1 MIVDSSALVAILT
14 AEPGHDRLL
23 AALATDP
30 RPPGA
35 GAPTL
40 LETGIVL
47 TARFGDAGQV
57 AVERFC
63 REAGVVAIP
72 FDDEHWPVALAAFR
86 RFGKGRHPAAL
97 NFGDCLTYA
106 IASLAAEPLLFVGD
120 DFGRTD
126 LAVVPI

>member
-1 MIVDSSALVAILT
+1 MIVDSSALVAILM
-14 AEPGHDRLL
+14 AEPGYDRLL
-23 AALATDP
+23 AALASDE
-30 RPPGA
+30 RPPGV

-47 TARFGDAGQV
+47 TARFGDAGQI

-86 RFGKGRHPAAL
+86 RFGKGRHAAAL
-97 NFGDCLTYA
+97 NLGDCLTYA
-106 IASLAAEPLLFVGD
+106 VAMLAGEPLLFVGD
-120 DFGRTD
+120 DFPRTD
-126 LAVVPI
+126 VPAVAY

>member
-1 MIVDSSALVAILT
+1 MIVDSSAIVAILT
-14 AEPGHDRLL
+14 AEPGYERLL
-23 AALATDP
+23 AALASDP
-30 RPPGA
+30 RPPGV

-47 TARFGDAGQV
+47 TGRHGDAGQI

-86 RFGKGRHPAAL
+86 RFGKGRHPAGL

-106 IASLAAEPLLFVGD
+106 VAMLAGEPLLFVGD

-126 LAVVPI
+126 VAAVDH

>member
-1 MIVDSSALVAILT
+1 MIVASSAIVAILT

-23 AALATDP
+23 TALASDA
-30 RPPGA
+30 RPPGV

-47 TARFGDAGQV
+47 TARFGDAGQI

-86 RFGKGRHPAAL
+86 RFGRGRHPAAL

-106 IASLAAEPLLFVGD
+106 VAMLAAEPLLFVGD
-120 DFGRTD
+120 DFTRTD
-126 LAVVPI
+126 VPAVPR